1 MNLRREDQAKTDKGL
16 SATSVLNGGKEEL
29 VAWILMEFDV

>member
-16 SATSVLNGGKEEL
+16 STFRVKWRKEEL
-29 VAWILMEFDV
+29 VAWILLEFDV